1 MSKEQEVAKTIVQNF
16 WEGKL
21 READN
26 IEVFNELYRVRQA
39 KPEELVND
47 FEAILA
53 ILEKALKQLR
63 GEDV

>member
-1 MSKEQEVAKTIVQNF
+1 MNREQEAAKIIVQNY
-16 WEGKL
+16 WEEKF
-21 READN
+21 RRTHNKEALAK
-26 IEVFNELYRVRQA
+26 IYQVRQA

-63 GEDV
+63 GEE